1 LIGAFVV
8 LMGANIY
15 DIKQAV
21 RRKSLRKTWQK
32 FLWSKKPSISII
44 VYAKDSAG
52 TIESCLDGIRKS
64 RYPHFDIVVADNSSD
79 DDTRVT
85 VRSYI
90 QKYPKLPIR
99 LYSKRQR
106 GDRAQVESMGEG
118 YKRSLKGDLVLDI
131 DASNSI
137 TRSFLKDC
145 AIRFLSDNK
154 LQVLHFNVNNLN
166 SGSINLLYFRFL
178 QLSGSM
184 LNKSFASVS
193 KYRTN
198 INSGGSIYRDQ
209 AFKNAIKSPVVIG
222 NYASNLIIS
231 DRFMRDDKIAV
242 SRQFSKENSSY
253 LYIFAVFVIFL
264 QTYSMYLAAT
274 FQSKLLFIVGWV
286 ATALWLLMATWS
298 SEALNNKDKIT
309 ISFCAPFI
317 YFLIYLQLIVQI
329 VYILIFTI
337 SLLFKKI
344 VHEFVAGAMAS

>member
-1 LIGAFVV
+1 
-8 LMGANIY
+8 
-15 DIKQAV
+15 
-21 RRKSLRKTWQK
+21 
-32 FLWSKKPSISII
+32 
-44 VYAKDSAG
+44 
-52 TIESCLDGIRKS
+52 
-64 RYPHFDIVVADNSSD
+64 
-79 DDTRVT
+79 
-85 VRSYI
+85 
-90 QKYPKLPIR
+90 
-99 LYSKRQR
+99 
-106 GDRAQVESMGEG
+106 MGEG